1 MKIEVNKI
9 VTHIDESG
17 DEIMITVEDGTK
29 YHLYHSQS
37 CCENVEIYD
46 SVNGE
51 LHELVGKK
59 LMLIEHDEK
68 YTDDEI
74 PEDVDIQPYD
84 SYTWTEISFTTN
96 EKTIISRWFG
106 ESNGYYSESVDI
118 EEFVNRKWSRVL

>member
-51 LHELVGKK
+51 LHELAGKK

-68 YTDDEI
+68 DIPDDVNI
-74 PEDVDIQPYD
+74 GYYN
-84 SYTWTEISFTTN
+84 SATWTEISFTTN

-118 EEFVNRKWSRVL
+118 EEFVNQKWSRVCES

>member
-29 YHLYHSQS
+29 YHLYHDQN
-37 CCENVEIYD
+37 CCECVKIVD

-51 LHELVGKK
+51 LHELVGRKI
-59 LMLIEHDEK
+59 LFIEKDN
-68 YTDDEI
+68 DNDI
-74 PEDVDIQPYD
+74 PEDVDIHPYD
-84 SYTWTEISFTTN
+84 SYTWTEISFVTN
-96 EKTIISRWFG
+96 EKTIISRWIG

-118 EEFVNRKWSRVL
+118 EEFVNQEWNRVYGC